1 MARVFELHRK
11 STLALR
17 HRRKALVQQLKL
29 PRGLIRAS
37 VVERFGTC
45 GSPSCRCHS
54 GHKHGPYY
62 YLTQCLAPGKVRKF
76 LLKSDESI
84 QAARHATQAFND
96 FYDLVEELSQIN
108 TELLSRGELPDLPA
122 P

>member
-1 MARVFELHRK
+1 MGRK

-17 HRRKALVQQLKL
+17 HRRAVLVHQLKL

-54 GHKHGPYY
+54 GQKHGPYY

-76 LLKSDESI
+76 LLKSEKLI
-84 QAARHATQAFND
+84 QAARHATQGFNE
-96 FYDLVEELSQIN
+96 FYDLLEELSQVN
-108 TELLSRGELPDLPA
+108 TELLSRGELPDTPN